1 MSDFP
6 TTPDTTTQNTGF
18 TPAQVAAPTPQ
29 PQYEAS
35 SDDGQEAVRA
45 YAEKSISQLR
55 ASYAQARQAMEDSTA
70 ALEASLESASKGTLE
85 FNTKV
90 MEMAQRNVNAGFEFA
105 RKLASARSQTE
116 AMELQAGFMREQL
129 DTIKTQA
136 EEIQQL
142 GARITNDASQPL
154 QQQVTRTVSRFAT
167 SA

>member
-18 TPAQVAAPTPQ
+18 TPAQVAAPTPH
-29 PQYEAS
+29 YEAS
-35 SDDGQEAVRA
+35 SDDSQEAVRA

-55 ASYAQARQAMEDSTA
+55 ASYTQARQAMEDSTS
-70 ALEASLESASKGTLE
+70 ALEASLEHASKGTLE

-90 MEMAQRNVNAGFEFA
+90 MEMAQRNVNAGFEFT

-129 DTIKTQA
+129 DAIKTQA

-142 GARITNDASQPL
+142 GARITSDASQPL